1 MLSSPLELYPIHI
14 SPTTAPVGMA
24 LVVEPKVI
32 RERDYMCVQPASK
45 PYTAMRYSTL
55 HWVAKC

>member
-1 MLSSPLELYPIHI
+1 
-14 SPTTAPVGMA
+14 MA